1 MQRPSSLMLC
11 LKYVLLF
18 SMLKYSMQ
26 IMLHFSKWQFSQGR
40 RRCSPKVL
48 LQCVLTCTWI
58 SCKLKQNRS
67 ICVLP
72 FTWWVQTSEMQY
84 KPVTN
89 LLEPEKKNKIKMK
102 LNIAACDKLPCT
114 VWNAV
119 FEMLLWEWPTFRI
132 TELVLVWMYF
142 NCCSTSVIKVK
153 EKRFLWAKE
162 CISRRKEEVP
172 SCVENWDCT
181 KKTIWSSGIVFSE
194 TL

>member
-1 MQRPSSLMLC
+1 MFI
-11 LKYVLLF
+11 LL
-18 SMLKYSMQ
+18 Q
-26 IMLHFSKWQFSQGR
+26 AWVSQGG

-89 LLEPEKKNKIKMK
+89 LLEPEKNKIKMK

-132 TELVLVWMYF
+132 TELVLVWLYLH
-142 NCCSTSVIKVK
+142 CCSTSVIKVK